1 MEFYR
6 IEANKKAS
14 HGYAR
19 NGPAFGLNVDAGED
33 ELDKAVKAMRGLMA
47 EEAEKR
53 LAAGELLPK
62 DDELGDVDGPVFYM
76 QTDFEGRFIAHTNET
91 VRRNIS
97 MPAWMDLRLRRH
109 NVDASRLF
117 QDAAAAKLKSLEQE
131 GAGARQITDVQDLQA
146 LEDMCPGEVLEKWF
160 RRRLMELADRL

>member
-6 IEANKKAS
+6 IEANRKAS
-14 HGYAR
+14 HGYALYS
-19 NGPAFGLNVDAGED
+19 PAFGITVDAGED

-53 LAAGELLPK
+53 LAAGELLPA

-76 QTDFEGRFIAHTNET
+76 QTDFEGQFVARTNET

-117 QDAAAAKLKSLEQE
+117 QDAAAAKLKELEQE
-131 GAGARQITDVQDLQA
+131 GAGARQIRDEQD
-146 LEDMCPGEVLEKWF
+146 LEDMCPREILEKWF
-160 RRRLMELADRL
+160 RRRLMELADRW